1 MEITAVTGKQGGEGP
16 SSCEMCL
23 HRVLQSS
30 GAFARGNS
38 YITYLL
44 GESDPLVGTSREER
58 NQGYSGPE
66 ELMSSQREEPIYT

>member
-1 MEITAVTGKQGGEGP
+1 MEITAVTGEWGGGPEGP
-16 SSCEMCL
+16 YSCEICL

-30 GAFARGNS
+30 DAFARENS

-58 NQGYSGPE
+58 N
-66 ELMSSQREEPIYT
+66 